1 MNTATHTAEQYGH
14 VLVTDKHG
22 EQLARFTVTAEDPAN
37 AAGYI
42 DRFTLLA
49 GYDVEP
55 SRPGARIPNGCEDLR
70 IEVYTERGT
79 LWEALNCM
87 IVPA

>member
-1 MNTATHTAEQYGH
+1 MEHTRKTGTHGQ
-14 VLVTDKHG
+14 VLVLDKHYNL
-22 EQLARFTVTAEDPAN
+22 LARFPVGADDPAN

-42 DRFTLLA
+42 DRFTLHA

-55 SRPGARIPNGCEDLR
+55 SRPGARIPDGCEDLR

-79 LWEALNCM
+79 LWESLNCM
-87 IVPA
+87 VVPA